1 MTNGPIPPADWY
13 PDPHAPAGHL
23 RYWDG
28 SAWTEHRAVPTP
40 VAVPEVQS
48 VRPLASPSAPKAIS
62 ETKPSWITR
71 HKIIS
76 SLIALGLVAWSVDAV
91 SADDQPPSDSESSSS
106 TNGDD
111 SSSSTQDEDEDDSA
125 NSSDSDEAKPK
136 TRTYRVVR
144 VVDGDTVTLGN
155 GDTVRLG
162 GIDAPEV
169 GECGYKRARNKL
181 SELVLGKQVSLGAT
195 DEDHDQYGRLL
206 RYVDVDGT
214 DSGLRLIKDGL
225 SIARYDSRDG
235 YGFHPREPAYIKA
248 DQASKAYICA
258 KPVPL
263 VAQPKP
269 KTNKNCA
276 PGYSP
281 CIPPYPPDLNCP
293 DIGHPVTVTGSDPH
307 GLDRDGDGIA
317 CEWS

>member
-1 MTNGPIPPADWY
+1 VTNGPLPPADWY
-13 PDPHAPAGHL
+13 PDPQAPAGHL

-28 SAWTEHRAVPTP
+28 LAWTDHRVAPTETAH
-40 VAVPEVQS
+40 VEQD
-48 VRPLASPSAPKAIS
+48 VRTLTSSSRPSASPAP
-62 ETKPSWITR
+62 KPSWVRR
-71 HKIIS
+71 HKVIS
-76 SLIALGLVAWSVDAV
+76 SVIALGLVAWSIDAV
-91 SADDQPPSDSESSSS
+91 SADDQTPSGSESIS
-106 TNGDD
+106 TPGSDD
-111 SSSSTQDEDEDDSA
+111 SSSSRGDHEADSA
-125 NSSDSDEAKPK
+125 DSSDSGESTSKA
-136 TRTYRVVR
+136 RTYRVVR

-181 SELVLGKQVSLGAT
+181 SALVLDKQVSLGAT
-195 DEDHDQYGRLL
+195 DEDRDQYGRLL

-235 YGFHPREPAYIKA
+235 YGFHPREPKYIKA

-263 VAQPKP
+263 LPRSWRSRWP
-269 KTNKNCA
+269 
-276 PGYSP
+276 
-281 CIPPYPPDLNCP
+281 
-293 DIGHPVTVTGSDPH
+293 TGSPTSRPL
-307 GLDRDGDGIA
+307 GRAVWTWTCSRAG
-317 CEWS
+317 